1 MRRLLVLGIALV
13 ALVVTA
19 AAAAAHP
26 LGNFTVNRAAALR
39 LSPGRVQVT
48 YVVDLAEIPA
58 VQAMAS
64 IDADA
69 DGVAS
74 AEELQAWADGQAGAI
89 VPSLVLEVDGT
100 RIPLAVGTTTATS
113 TQGQAGLSVVR
124 LEVVAAASLPRRGA
138 LAFTDTLDDG
148 RIGWR
153 EVTAAGVDGV
163 ALEGSDV
170 PVTSPSAGLRR
181 YPEDAAASPLDVRSM
196 RGSFAPGAGVADTS
210 PGVLPSV
217 PGLPG
222 ADRLVGLL
230 DRSGWSFLAFGLLLA
245 VVFGAWHALLPGHG
259 KTLVAGAMLGS
270 RGGLRQAAA
279 AATAVAAMHSASV
292 LALGIAVLA
301 LEATFRPETLYPWLT
316 VISGVVAVGIG
327 LSLGR
332 RRWRAWRHAREHRG
346 HDHDHDHEHALPVG
360 EDGRLGLRG
369 IGALALAGGIVPAPS
384 ALLVL
389 VAAIQLH
396 RTAAGVALV
405 AAFSVGLAVALLG
418 IGAGTVK
425 ARDAV
430 ARRATS
436 VVAPAEPLVAA
447 GAMVVA
453 GAVIVAG
460 AATRI

>member
-1 MRRLLVLGIALV
+1 M
-13 ALVVTA
+13 
-19 AAAAAHP
+19 
-26 LGNFTVNRAAALR
+26 
-39 LSPGRVQVT
+39 
-48 YVVDLAEIPA
+48 
-58 VQAMAS
+58 
-64 IDADA
+64 
-69 DGVAS
+69 
-74 AEELQAWADGQAGAI
+74 
-89 VPSLVLEVDGT
+89 
-100 RIPLAVGTTTATS
+100 
-113 TQGQAGLSVVR
+113 
-124 LEVVAAASLPRRGA
+124 
-138 LAFTDTLDDG
+138 
-148 RIGWR
+148 
-153 EVTAAGVDGV
+153 

-181 YPEDAAASPLDVRSM
+181 YPEDAAGSPLDVRSM

-292 LALGIAVLA
+292 LALGVAVLA

-346 HDHDHDHEHALPVG
+346 GHGHDHALPVG

-389 VAAIQLH
+389 LAAIQLH

-405 AAFSVGLAVALLG
+405 VAFSVGLAVALLG
-418 IGAGTVK
+418 IGAGAVK

-436 VVAPAEPLVAA
+436 VVATAVPLVAA
-447 GAMVVA
+447 AAMVVA